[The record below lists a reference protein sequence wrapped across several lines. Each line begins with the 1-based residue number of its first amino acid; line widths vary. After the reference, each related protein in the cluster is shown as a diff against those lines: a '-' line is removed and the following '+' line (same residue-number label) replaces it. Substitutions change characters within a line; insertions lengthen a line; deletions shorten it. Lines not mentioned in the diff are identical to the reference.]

1 MKIDIITKSVVERI
15 VKNEIR
21 ELENRFYK
29 HLDKQRKK
37 ILELENKI
45 NRKTKP
51 LKAIRKN
58 EK

>member
-1 MKIDIITKSVVERI
+1 MKIEIITKSIVERMI
-15 VKNEIR
+15 DNKIR

-29 HLDKQRKK
+29 YLDKQRRA

-45 NRKTKP
+45 DMKTKP
-51 LKAIRKN
+51 LKAVRKN